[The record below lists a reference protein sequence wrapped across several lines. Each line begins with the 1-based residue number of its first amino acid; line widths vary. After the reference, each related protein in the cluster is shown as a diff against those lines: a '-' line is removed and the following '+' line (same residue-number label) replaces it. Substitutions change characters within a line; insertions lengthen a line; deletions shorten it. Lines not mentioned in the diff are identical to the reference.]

1 MKYTLH
7 VPVEQYG
14 FIQVD
19 DIESRTQAINEYKMI
34 RADFVDVDYHENPGL
49 PEADWKAILDDLL
62 EDQSIDGDPGIVE
75 TMNPA
80 QRYVINEIKKSFK
93 RLHA

>member
-19 DIESRTQAINEYKMI
+19 DIESREQAVAEYKMVN
-34 RADFVDVDYHENPGL
+34 ADFQNQGL
-49 PEADWKAILDDLL
+49 SEEDWRAILDDLL
-62 EDQSIDGDPGIVE
+62 EDKSISGDPGVVE
-75 TMNPA
+75 TMSPA
-80 QRYVINEIKKSFK
+80 QRYVVNEIKKSFK
-93 RLHA
+93 RLNK

>member
-19 DIESRTQAINEYKMI
+19 DIPTREEAILEYKKVAADFINE
-34 RADFVDVDYHENPGL
+34 GL
-49 PEADWKAILDDLL
+49 DPKEFNAILDDLL
-62 EDQSIDGDPGIVE
+62 DDRSISGDPGSIE
-75 TMNPA
+75 KMSPA
-80 QRYVINEIKKSFK
+80 QRFVINEIKKSFK
-93 RLHA
+93 RTN